1 MRIQGMLGAP
11 ASLLALTVPAMAAD
25 RAAIVDTYAD
35 IAQAG
40 YEDSLVLARD
50 LQLAIDTL
58 IAAPSQDTLDAARAA
73 WRKARDPYMQTEVF
87 RFGNPVVDDWEG
99 KVNAWPLDEGL
110 IDYVDASYFGAEENA
125 QAQLNVIANPT
136 FTLSG
141 ETVDATTITPALLS
155 DVLQEAGENEANV
168 ATGYHAIEFLLWG
181 QDLVSDAP
189 GAGNRPWTDYAQG
202 AGCTGGNCDRRA
214 EYLKV
219 ATDLLVSDLA
229 WMTAQWAEG
238 GAARTAVSA
247 SADAG
252 IAAILTG
259 MGNLSY
265 GEMAGQRVKLG
276 LILNDPEEEHDC
288 FSDNTPQ
295 SHYFDLKGVENVY
308 LGRYTRTDGTEISGP
323 SLKDALAEADGALA
337 QTLADEIGQSL
348 AAADALRTLASEGKS
363 YDMLLQVGNAEGET
377 AINAVV
383 DALVTQSRS
392 IERASTA
399 LGLAGVVVEGDETL
413 EGTGEVFQ

>member
-141 ETVDATTITPALLS
+141 ETVDATTITPEVQTSKRL
-155 DVLQEAGENEANV
+155 
-168 ATGYHAIEFLLWG
+168 
-181 QDLVSDAP
+181 
-189 GAGNRPWTDYAQG
+189 
-202 AGCTGGNCDRRA
+202 
-214 EYLKV
+214 
-219 ATDLLVSDLA
+219 
-229 WMTAQWAEG
+229 
-238 GAARTAVSA
+238 
-247 SADAG
+247 
-252 IAAILTG
+252 
-259 MGNLSY
+259 
-265 GEMAGQRVKLG
+265 
-276 LILNDPEEEHDC
+276 
-288 FSDNTPQ
+288 
-295 SHYFDLKGVENVY
+295 
-308 LGRYTRTDGTEISGP
+308 P
-323 SLKDALAEADGALA
+323 SV
-337 QTLADEIGQSL
+337 T
-348 AAADALRTLASEGKS
+348 ALRMPSG
-363 YDMLLQVGNAEGET
+363 
-377 AINAVV
+377 
-383 DALVTQSRS
+383 
-392 IERASTA
+392 IEIA
-399 LGLAGVVVEGDETL
+399 
-413 EGTGEVFQ
+413 